1 MQVGL
6 SAAYECIKVFSETDL
21 TEDLKRIDV
30 PTLIIHDDDDRISP
44 IGASAHLS
52 SKIVKNATLKVYP
65 GRPTACSR
73 RIATN
78 STPTCWSFWGKLGRV
93 PELLEFWSD
102 EILQRVGNQSARVW

>member
-1 MQVGL
+1 VEVFWLWSMQVGL

-52 SKIVKNATLKVYP
+52 SKIVKNAILKVYP
-65 GRPTACSR
+65 GAPYGLY
-73 RIATN
+73 ATHRD
-78 STPTCWSFWGKLGRV
+78 KLNAD
-93 PELLEFWSD
+93 LLEF
-102 EILQRVGNQSARVW
+102 LGKARTSSRAA